1 MANPFSQAKD
11 LYKLQSEAR
20 KLQKDLESKIFIG
33 ESKKSLVK
41 ISLNGTGEI
50 INIEMDDL
58 LFDKDR
64 KSDFIEHIKDAYKDA
79 QKKIAKDMSKDMDLS
94 KLKSMMGM

>member
-11 LYKLQSEAR
+11 LYKLQSEAK
-20 KLQKDLESKIFIG
+20 KLQKEMESKIFKG

-41 ISLNGTGEI
+41 VSVNGTGEI
-50 INIEMDDL
+50 VDLEVDDI

-64 KSDFIEHIKDAYKDA
+64 KSDFIDHIKEAYKDA

-94 KLKSMMGM
+94 KLKNMMGV

>member
-11 LYKLQSEAR
+11 LYNLQNEAR
-20 KLQKDLESKIFIG
+20 KLQKDLESKIFKG
-33 ESKKSLVK
+33 ESKKSLIK

-50 INIEMDDL
+50 IDLDIEDI
-58 LFDKDR
+58 LFDKER
-64 KSDFIEHIKDAYKDA
+64 KADFITHIKEAYKDA

>member
-11 LYKLQSEAR
+11 LYKLQSEAK
-20 KLQKDLESKIFIG
+20 KLQKEMESKIFKG

-41 ISLNGTGEI
+41 VSVNGTGEI
-50 INIEMDDL
+50 VDLDVDDI

-64 KSDFIEHIKDAYKDA
+64 KSDFIEHIKEAYKDA

-94 KLKSMMGM
+94 KLKNMMGV